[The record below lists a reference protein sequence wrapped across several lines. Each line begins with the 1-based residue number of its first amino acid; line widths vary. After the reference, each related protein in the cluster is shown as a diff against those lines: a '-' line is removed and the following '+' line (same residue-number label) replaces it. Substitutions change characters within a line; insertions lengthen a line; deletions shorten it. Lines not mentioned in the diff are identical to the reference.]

1 MSVITATYNP
11 GVFDVVSMTEARNI
25 ILTPEEGLST
35 DRRWEVETPYLG
47 ELLIGELELT
57 SKSLVLDYGCG
68 VGRLAKELIDQ
79 VGCSV
84 VGVDISQNMR
94 VFAQRYVASDKFTAV
109 SPAMLDTLVVERGL
123 LFDAGFAVWVLQH
136 CHRVRGDVQRIK
148 EAMRTGGSFLTV
160 NEDHRC
166 VPVVEGWCDDSVN
179 VAELMGRTFTAKESG
194 CLSPEAVSERLY
206 DTTHWRSYGT

>member
-1 MSVITATYNP
+1 MQQATYNP
-11 GVFDVVSMTEARNI
+11 GVFDVVSMAEARTI

-57 SKSLVLDYGCG
+57 PKSLVLDYGCG
-68 VGRLAKELIDQ
+68 VGRLAKELVDQ

-94 VFAQRYVASDKFTAV
+94 VFAQRYVNSDKFTAV
-109 SPAMLDTLVVERGL
+109 SPTLLDTLVVERGL

-136 CHRVRGDVQRIK
+136 CHRVKADVQRIK
-148 EAMRTGGSFLTV
+148 EAMRTNGLFLTV

-166 VPVVEGWCDDSVN
+166 VPVLEGWCNDSVD
-179 VAELMGRTFTAKESG
+179 VAGLMRTTFTALDSG
-194 CLSPEAVSERLY
+194 RLSPEVVSERLY
-206 DTTHWRSYGT
+206 SSTSWRSYCT